1 MSISEQTKRTIQLAK
16 EIYLAYRNG
25 DFSKLTHRHL
35 AVIGP
40 ANFTVFKEKII
51 QKINAPTG
59 TSRGKPA
66 LYFDNKSYAELI
78 PQLLLFSRTLKK
90 ELESNPEYKITPEN
104 MPDIV
109 FEDEGM
115 FLDTSELK
123 YAIWLFQKISDIL
136 RHGMYVLDFDSTPAR
151 ININEK
157 MRDGTEINISLDSMF
172 LFVTSSKLNE
182 TYDILWTKQY
192 LHTKAEIMKKALKK
206 EEDYSY
212 TWLVN
217 QSNLDKQHKLS
228 EYQSKAIREL
238 IHFNQAPYL
247 NKKKLADKLYF
258 PEENSH
264 LIEMKNKIEDY
275 ISTIDD
281 GYEKKG
287 RKYGEIE
294 ANFIEIKTRV
304 FNLLENKKIGVSHDE
319 FAKNIKQINEFI
331 TEHGLERE
339 YVLPYVS
346 LLSALINI
354 DKSTI
359 KDKGAR
365 KAIEDVIRNL
375 VALLGLDKSNDNA
388 MHIVNLYTYLNN
400 LFSVKDHIEHSKY
413 HKIPMVKY
421 LKHFKFDGKSLV
433 TYSKQLR
440 SLKEDVDEQYE
451 NIGNIRSAEG
461 VEKFVKIMEG
471 HLNVFNSEI
480 VRQLRNSIEH
490 AHIEML
496 PDGKGEIEIVLSDY
510 EIKNGIKENKF
521 TCNCSEEKL
530 FDMAGELE
538 DFITDDNSKN
548 SVDLIKRID
557 NCMEQ
562 MRYLLDQD
570 ELDKLSKI
578 TEKMKKV
585 LINIR

>member
-1 MSISEQTKRTIQLAK
+1 MSIPEETKRTIQLAK

-51 QKINAPTG
+51 QKINDSTV
-59 TSRGKPA
+59 TSRYKTA
-66 LYFDNKSYAELI
+66 LYFDDKSYAELI

-90 ELESNPEYKITPEN
+90 ELESNPEYKIIPGN
-104 MPDIV
+104 MPNIV
-109 FEDEGM
+109 FEDEGK
-115 FLDTSELK
+115 FVDTGELK
-123 YAIWLFQKISDIL
+123 YAVWLFQKISDIL
-136 RHGMYVLDFDSTPAR
+136 RHGMYVLDFDSTPVR

-172 LFVTSSKLNE
+172 LFVASSKLNE

-192 LHTKAEIMKKALKK
+192 LHTKAEIMKKTLKK

-238 IHFNQAPYL
+238 IHFNQTSDL
-247 NKKKLADKLYF
+247 NKKKSVDKLYF
-258 PEENSH
+258 SRGNRH
-264 LIEMKNKIEDY
+264 LIKNKIDNY
-275 ISTIDD
+275 ISGIDY

-287 RKYGEIE
+287 EKDSEIE
-294 ANFIEIKTRV
+294 TYFIEIKTRV
-304 FNLLENKKIGVSHDE
+304 LNLLENKKIGDSHDE
-319 FAKNIKQINEFI
+319 FTNNIKQINEFI

-359 KDKGAR
+359 KDEGAR
-365 KAIEDVIRNL
+365 KVIDDVIRNL
-375 VALLGLDKSNDNA
+375 ITLLGLEKSNDNA

-421 LKHFKFDGKSLV
+421 LKHFNFDGKSLF
-433 TYSKQLR
+433 TYNKQLR

-451 NIGNIRSAEG
+451 NIANIRNAEG
-461 VEKFVKIMEG
+461 VEKFVNIMEG
-471 HLNVFNSEI
+471 HLNVFNREI

-496 PDGKGEIEIVLSDY
+496 PDDNGEMKIVLSDY
-510 EIKNGIKENKF
+510 EMKNGIRENKF
-521 TCNCSEEKL
+521 ACNCSEEKL

-538 DFITDDNSKN
+538 SFITNDNFTN

-562 MRYLLDQD
+562 MRYLLDKE
-570 ELDKLSKI
+570 ELEKLSKI
-578 TEKMKKV
+578 AEKMKKN